1 MMLFFY
7 ANRTDTCAI
16 NKLLCFSRSAPKFPQ
31 FYSKETN
38 TDTNMASFLEKAVF
52 SDVNQLVVMKLSVST
67 SQRNMREILKKFSL
81 SLHDRVLLLTVNTLE
96 ISHDAINHLRV
107 LIDEAE
113 TLSSGK
119 NKLFVLLLHF
129 SDVVFGRSSY
139 PSLFLGGWSHHYI
152 TFVPT
157 AHPEY
162 IVDTKQWF
170 KHSIFP
176 EPGNPLSSE
185 ENMLEVVNDLFPIL
199 TSRVGFTAST
209 ADRRSSDVLKKL
221 LFIDNSHVGKALCRR
236 FLGYWTPQT
245 TAEYLHQAAYS
256 IQKSDS
262 TLWLS
267 DTLNKMF
274 KSKFFDYLVY
284 MVSKIHADCNILS
297 LTELKHSDSMMKL
310 FVDIILTY
318 PCPKLS
324 QLKLNSML
332 GSIPSTVCC
341 EHRFPFFG
349 LLSKLVDDEIDHCKV
364 LGPLF
369 EPAKADDNDD
379 EIHHLS
385 KQADVMEFQLVDEA
399 QKRLCQVAEVGFI
412 ALE

>member
-1 MMLFFY
+1 M
-7 ANRTDTCAI
+7 
-16 NKLLCFSRSAPKFPQ
+16 
-31 FYSKETN
+31 
-38 TDTNMASFLEKAVF
+38 F

-67 SQRNMREILKKFSL
+67 SQRNIRETLKKFSL

-96 ISHDAINHLRV
+96 ISYDAINHLRI

-113 TLSSGK
+113 TFSSGK

-129 SDVVFGRSSY
+129 SDVVFGRLSY
-139 PSLFLGGWSHHYI
+139 PSLFLEGWSHHYI
-152 TFVPT
+152 TFVST

-185 ENMLEVVNDLFPIL
+185 ENLLEVVNDLFPIL

-209 ADRRSSDVLKKL
+209 AERSSSDVLKKL
-221 LFIDNSHVGKALCRR
+221 LFNDDSYVGKALCRR

-267 DTLNKMF
+267 DTLQKMF

-297 LTELKHSDSMMKL
+297 LTELKHSDTMMKL

-332 GSIPSTVCC
+332 GSIPSTVFC

-349 LLSKLVDDEIDHCKV
+349 LLSKLVDDEIDHCKQ

-369 EPAKADDNDD
+369 ESAKADDDDD

-399 QKRLCQVAEVGFI
+399 QKRLRQVAEVGFI

>member
-1 MMLFFY
+1 MILFFC
-7 ANRTDTCAI
+7 ANRTDTCVI
-16 NKLLCFSRSAPKFPQ
+16 NKVLCFSRSTPKFPH
-31 FYSKETN
+31 FYSKETH
-38 TDTNMASFLEKAVF
+38 TDTNTASFLERTVF
-52 SDVNQLVVMKLSVST
+52 SDVNQLVFMKLSAST
-67 SQRNMREILKKFSL
+67 SQRNIREILKKFSL
-81 SLHDRVLLLTVNTLE
+81 SLSDRVLLLTVNTLE
-96 ISHDAINHLRV
+96 ISHDAINHLRI

-119 NKLFVLLLHF
+119 KKLFVLLLHF
-129 SDVVFGRSSY
+129 PDIVFGRLSY
-139 PSLFLGGWSHHYI
+139 PSLFLEGWNHQYI

-157 AHPEY
+157 AHREY

-176 EPGNPLSSE
+176 QPGNPLSSE
-185 ENMLEVVNDLFPIL
+185 ENMLEIVNDLFPIL

-209 ADRRSSDVLKKL
+209 AERSSGMLKKL
-221 LFIDNSHVGKALCRR
+221 LFNDNSRVGKALCRR

-256 IQKSDS
+256 IQKRDS

-267 DTLNKMF
+267 DTLQKMF

-284 MVSKIHADCNILS
+284 MVSKIQADCNILS
-297 LTELKHSDSMMKL
+297 LTELKHSDTMMKL

-332 GSIPSTVCC
+332 GSIPSTVFC

-349 LLSKLVDDEIDHCKV
+349 LLSKLVDDEIDQCKV

-369 EPAKADDNDD
+369 EPAKADDDDD

-399 QKRLCQVAEVGFI
+399 QKRLHQVAEVGFI